1 MKPFANTIS
10 NSPNNGN
17 IADIYDVCI
26 EGFMDFIGGLVGGRG
41 RSRTHQPPYQQL
53 NGFEGRTPHRGRR
66 SSINHPIR

>member
-41 RSRTHQPPYQQL
+41 IPRKVVV
-53 NGFEGRTPHRGRR
+53 
-66 SSINHPIR
+66 SS